1 MDRGLERIIF
11 LCYNTIKSRKT
22 TANTLGGGYILAPAH
37 NIQPDTPPENVVA
50 MYKAAEKYGR
60 YQ

>member
-1 MDRGLERIIF
+1 M
-11 LCYNTIKSRKT
+11 KSRKT
-22 TANTLGGGYILAPAH
+22 VANTLGGGYILAPAH